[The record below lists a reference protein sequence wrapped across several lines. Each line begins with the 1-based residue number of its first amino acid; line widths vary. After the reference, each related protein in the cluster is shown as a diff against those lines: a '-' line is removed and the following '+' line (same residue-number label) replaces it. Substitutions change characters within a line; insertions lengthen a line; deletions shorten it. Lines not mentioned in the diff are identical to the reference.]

1 MIKQTE
7 WQKLSGEEQYDLMEE
22 TWSYRQCQKC
32 LNYINLGGN
41 NEENAEGMYLDDFT
55 FDCLEEDVEK
65 YEIKNNFSF
74 ADNVFCWKCIK
85 KIKHDLG
92 GV

>member
-1 MIKQTE
+1 
-7 WQKLSGEEQYDLMEE
+7 MEKVLADRLE
-22 TWSYRQCQKC
+22 IDTS
-32 LNYINLGGN
+32 L
-41 NEENAEGMYLDDFT
+41 ENAEGMYLDDFT

>member
-1 MIKQTE
+1 M
-7 WQKLSGEEQYDLMEE
+7 
-22 TWSYRQCQKC
+22 
-32 LNYINLGGN
+32 N
-41 NEENAEGMYLDDFT
+41 
-55 FDCLEEDVEK
+55 VEK

>member
-1 MIKQTE
+1 MITQSK
-7 WQKLSGEEQYDLMEE
+7 WQKLSDEEQDNLMEE
-22 TWSYRQCQKC
+22 AWSYRQCQKC